1 MQAVIIDC
9 LRTAVGKAAKGT
21 LRNTR
26 PDDLA
31 ATVIRHLLEQYP
43 TVPRDEIDDVILGC
57 AIPEA
62 ESGMNMA
69 RVAALRAGLP
79 DSVPGVTINR
89 FCSSGLQ
96 AIAMA
101 ADRVRSGSAQII
113 IAGGAESMSLLPM
126 AGNKF
131 APNPWMVDHMP
142 QIYMGMGLTA
152 EQVQRKY
159 GVSREDSDQFA
170 YRSHQNA
177 LRAQAEGKFDEEIV
191 PVEVESTVLDNGTP
205 RRHTA
210 IFQKDEGPRADT
222 SVEALAK
229 LKPVFQEGG
238 TVTAGNSSQT
248 SDGAA
253 AALVLSEKK
262 AKELGL
268 APMARFASFAVAG
281 VPPEIMGI
289 GPVVAIPKALALA
302 GLKLDDIGVIELNEA
317 FAVQALAVIRKAG
330 LDLDR
335 VNLNGG
341 AVALGHPLGCTG
353 AKLTAT
359 ILREMRRGNSRYG
372 MVTMCVGGGQGAA
385 GIFENLARN
394 GSHGN

>member
-1 MQAVIIDC
+1 MEAVIVDC
-9 LRTAVGKAAKGT
+9 LRTAIGKAPKGT

-31 ATVIRHLLEQYP
+31 ATVFRRLMEKYP
-43 TVPRDEIDDVILGC
+43 QVQPAEIDDVILGC
-57 AIPEA
+57 ANPEG

-69 RVAALRAGLP
+69 RIAALRAGLP

-101 ADRVRSGSAQII
+101 AEKIRSGGAQII
-113 IAGGAESMSLLPM
+113 IAGGAESMSMVPM
-126 AGNKF
+126 SGYKF

-152 EQVQRKY
+152 EEVQRKFD
-159 GVSREDSDQFA
+159 VSREDSDQFA

-191 PVEVESTVLDNGTP
+191 PVEIESTVLDNGNPKHRT
-205 RRHTA
+205 TV
-210 IFQKDEGPRADT
+210 FQKDEGPRADT

-229 LKPVFQEGG
+229 LRPVFDANG

-253 AALVLSEKK
+253 AALVMSDKK
-262 AKELGL
+262 ARELGL
-268 APMARFASFAVAG
+268 KPMARFVSFAVGG

-302 GLKLDDIGVIELNEA
+302 GLKTDQIGVVELNEA
-317 FAVQALAVIRKAG
+317 FAAQALAVIRKVG
-330 LDLDR
+330 IDLDH
-335 VNLNGG
+335 VNPNGG
-341 AVALGHPLGCTG
+341 AIALGHPLGCTG

-359 ILREMRRGNSRYG
+359 ILREMKRRDLKYG
-372 MVTMCVGGGQGAA
+372 MVTMCIGGGQGAA
-385 GIFENLARN
+385 GIFERLN
-394 GSHGN
+394 